1 LAKLRVAPD
10 FCPTLGKER
19 DDDDDATE
27 TAAFEALE
35 LSLLSARDLFR
46 AYPPEEMYRRARVE
60 PPPGCAH
67 AKYPY
72 PWLKNAND
80 DANAN
85 GETKKKNKRRFD
97 DDEDEDAETFKVSLA
112 RAPLPPEVFC
122 EDLDGVRTTNGD
134 DGAWRRTPFRKR
146 RASAL
151 RSRISEMY
159 ERIVTQT
166 APPLIGAFCFFAVVS
181 DLGSAERI
189 ERTVVFKVA
198 DVCTDPIFRELV
210 WFVFVRGAY
219 YYAARVTRYA
229 GAVAKT
235 VAAVVAVSVS
245 IARGPFK
252 LLSLKGVLAT
262 ADRWL
267 SATSQTVRF
276 ANASW
281 YARSR
286 VGGTSPRKIER

>member
-1 LAKLRVAPD
+1 LA
-10 FCPTLGKER
+10 
-19 DDDDDATE
+19 
-27 TAAFEALE
+27 
-35 LSLLSARDLFR
+35 ARDLFR

-72 PWLKNAND
+72 PWLKNAKD
-80 DANAN
+80 DADAN

-97 DDEDEDAETFKVSLA
+97 DDKDAETFKISLA
-112 RAPLPPEVFC
+112 RAPLPPEVFR
-122 EDLDGVRTTNGD
+122 EALDGVRTTNGDD

-146 RASAL
+146 RALFL
-151 RSRISEMY
+151 RSRISETY
-159 ERIVTQT
+159 ERTVTRA
-166 APPLIGAFCFFAVVS
+166 APPFIGAFCFFAVVS

-210 WFVFVRGAY
+210 WFVFVRGVY
-219 YYAARVTRYA
+219 YYAARITRYA

-252 LLSLKGVLAT
+252 LLRLKGVLAT

-267 SATSQTVRF
+267 SAASHTVRF